1 MALEFTGERF
11 LPECEGEI
19 IYEHWHRYL
28 FARAH
33 VAGRRVLDVASGE
46 GYGSAL
52 LAEQAMSVVGVDIS
66 AEAVG
71 HAAQRYGQRAN
82 LRYVQASCDN
92 IPLPDASFDVIVSF
106 ETIEHMVAHAAFMD
120 EVDRLLA
127 PGGLFIISSPNR
139 VEYSERRAYHNPHHL
154 RELDREEL
162 RALLAPHFPGQ
173 TWFAQRPCFHSLVW
187 PLGQPAANV
196 EVMAVDGDT
205 ALPPELYFLV
215 CCAREQARLDGIA
228 PAMSLVADREH
239 SVYAE
244 WSRTYAENRELHARL
259 AAVAQAGSDQP
270 AAARRRAAGP
280 VQLHAVHDFGGGVVQ
295 WLNDFCATDDT
306 RTNLVLKPWSLSH
319 AYAEG
324 LVLYDSRAP
333 AQPLR
338 LIRLARPMQAT
349 DEHHPEYR
357 QALADI
363 LRDFQVS
370 AILVSSF
377 IGHAL
382 DILATGLPTLVINHD
397 FYPACPAINL
407 YFREVCT
414 RCDEARLSDCAA
426 HNPDF
431 NSPYRVF
438 PVQQRLHIREALA
451 RLLQAHGVTM
461 VVPTDSVR
469 RHLVG
474 IVPALAG
481 LRFETIPHGRAPAL
495 RPVAPPARGEG
506 ARLRILVLGIQS
518 VTKGMKLLFEV
529 LPELTAFADLYLVG
543 AKEAGEL
550 FRYRPGVH
558 VVDEYRLEDL
568 PAIVDGIAPDCGL
581 LLSTWPETFSYTLS
595 ELLQMHIP
603 PVATRVGGFA
613 DRVRDGEDGILFDPD
628 RASLLACLRGIDADR
643 GRLTRIRAA
652 VQALPVRSLADMVAD
667 YHRLLPLPASEL
679 MIPAGGPAD
688 PATDS
693 LLAALHSWKSARGL
707 GVRLDMK
714 EGRLR
719 EVHEELERL
728 RGEAEALRAALRE
741 REQHIAEIHASTSWR
756 VSRPLRWLGMCLKRL
771 RA

>member
-52 LAEQAMSVVGVDIS
+52 LAEQAVSVVGVDIS

-71 HAAQRYGQRAN
+71 HAQQRYGQHAN
-82 LRYVQASCDN
+82 LRYLQASCDS
-92 IPLPDASFDVIVSF
+92 IPLPDASVDVIVSF
-106 ETIEHMVAHAAFMD
+106 ETIEHMVAHDAFMA

-139 VEYSERRAYHNPHHL
+139 VEYSERRGYHNPHHL

-162 RALLAPHFPGQ
+162 SALLTPRFPAQ
-173 TWFAQRPCFHSLVW
+173 AWFAQRPCFHSLVW
-187 PLGQPAANV
+187 PLGQAARSV
-196 EVMAVDGDT
+196 EVLAVDGAT

-215 CCAREQARLDGIA
+215 CCAREPARLEGIA
-228 PAMSLVADREH
+228 PAMSLVADRAH

-244 WSRTYAENRELHARL
+244 WSRTYAENRELQARL
-259 AAVAQAGSDQP
+259 AAAQTGGVPAGP
-270 AAARRRAAGP
+270 ARRVPGP

-295 WLNDFCATDDT
+295 WLNDFCAADET

-324 LVLYDSRAP
+324 LMLYDSRAP
-333 AQPLR
+333 GQPLR
-338 LIRLARPMQAT
+338 VIRLARPMLAT
-349 DEHHPEYR
+349 DEHHSEYR

-363 LRDFQVS
+363 LQDFQVS

-407 YFREVCT
+407 YFHEVCT
-414 RCDEARLSDCAA
+414 RCDAARLTDCAA

-438 PVQQRLHIREALA
+438 PVEQRLSVREGLA
-451 RLLQAHGVTM
+451 RLLKAHDVTM

-469 RHLVG
+469 RHLIG

-481 LRFETIPHGRAPAL
+481 LRFETIPHGRAPVL
-495 RPVAPPARGEG
+495 RPVAPPAREAG
-506 ARLRILVLGIQS
+506 ARLRVLVLGIQS

-529 LPELTAFADLYLVG
+529 LPELTAFADVYLVG
-543 AKEAGEL
+543 AREAGEL

-613 DRVRDGEDGILFDPD
+613 DRIHDGEDGILFDPD
-628 RASLLACLRGIDADR
+628 KTSLLACLRAIDAGR
-643 GRLTRIRAA
+643 GRLARIRAA
-652 VQALPVRSLADMVAD
+652 VAALPARSLADMVAD
-667 YHRLLPLPASEL
+667 YHRLLPP
-679 MIPAGGPAD
+679 PAGECLIPTALASD
-688 PATDS
+688 PATGS
-693 LLAALHSWKSARGL
+693 LLAALDSWKRARGL

-728 RGEAEALRAALRE
+728 RHEAEGLRGAVRE
-741 REQHIAEIHASTSWR
+741 REQRIAELHASTSWK
-756 VSRPLRWLGMCLKRL
+756 VSRPLRWLGTCLKRL
-771 RA
+771 RS